1 MTPQI
6 LQRKVSFWDMKPDI
20 AREGKFVIVDTDN
33 CQGQKVFEMWHQI
46 LLGKV
51 SFWDITQDIV
61 GKVGF
66 WDKTPDIA
74 NDGKF
79 LKYDTRYGHR
89 K

>member
-1 MTPQI
+1 
-6 LQRKVSFWDMKPDI
+6 
-20 AREGKFVIVDTDN
+20 
-33 CQGQKVFEMWHQI
+33 MWHQI

-74 NDGKF
+74 NEGKF
-79 LKYDTRYGHR
+79 LRYETRYCQGKQVLNIGHIYIAKERKFLKHDTRHGHR
-89 K
+89 